1 MYIITK
7 KSADKTLPGV
17 YKLKRAKNIG
27 IYAVIFGLV
36 LAMVWFYNSGTKED
50 QKEVKTSTM
59 IKYLKEDEVK
69 NINVTETKLTAK
81 LKSGDKVYAYVN
93 SAVDLSYIYDSYI
106 MPQVDS
112 GKLKLESDEPKKES
126 IWLSLLPTLIMI
138 GIMVVFFILI
148 MNQSGGGG
156 KAMSFGKSRAKLQKD
171 GDLKKITFK
180 DVAGLEEEKEE
191 LEEIVDFL
199 KHPAKY
205 NNLGARIPK
214 GILLVGPPGTGK
226 TYISRAT
233 AGEAGVP
240 FFTISGSDF
249 VEMFVGVG
257 ASRVRDLFE
266 QAKKNAPCI
275 VFIDEIDAVGRK
287 RGAGLGGGHDEREQ
301 TLNQLLVEMDGF
313 AENAGIIILAA
324 TNRPDVLDPALLR
337 PGRFD
342 RQIVIGI
349 PDIKGR
355 EEIFRV
361 HSRNKPLA
369 EGVDP
374 KVLARRTPGFSPADI
389 ENMLN
394 EAALLAARR
403 NGMKIRMDEI
413 EEAITKVIAGPEKK
427 SRVISEEER
436 KLTAYHEAGHA
447 VVAHVLPK
455 TDPVHQIT
463 IIPRGRAGGFTMILP
478 KEDKYY
484 GTKETMR
491 EQIIHLLGGRVA
503 EMLTLDDVS
512 TGASNDIQRATDI
525 AKEMVTK
532 YGFSEKLG
540 PVNYSSSDE
549 VFLGKDFS
557 TRQNYSEETA
567 SEIDEEV
574 KAIIEE
580 AYEAAK
586 TILSEHMEQLTA
598 VAEGLLAVETLDN
611 QQFERLYDGDV
622 TPEELAEELRIEL
635 EKKKARNEKEA
646 AQSAR
651 KRKKEAELEKQR
663 LEEAARALEEQTKNS
678 KFKPSIMIYNEE
690 TKTAEPFNPTNLS
703 KPGDSVP
710 DGDMPEDDDFETPE
724 QPEVRGEFASD
735 DDFENA
741 AGDDDMPS
749 EEELAV
755 YDTDYLNADDDD
767 DSEVDADDD
776 DADDEDSLDVFAD
789 DDGSDSD
796 DENRKKDE

>member
-1 MYIITK
+1 MK
-7 KSADKTLPGV
+7 KVT
-17 YKLKRAKNIG
+17 KNIG
-27 IYAVIFGLV
+27 IYVIIFGLV
-36 LAMVWFYNSGTKED
+36 LAMVWFYNSDAPKEE
-50 QKEVKTSTM
+50 KEIKTSTM
-59 IKYLKEDEVK
+59 IHYLQDKKVES
-69 NINVTETKLTAK
+69 INVTETKMTAELNNGK
-81 LKSGDKVYAYVN
+81 TVYAYVN

-106 MPQVDS
+106 MPQVDDGS
-112 GKLKLESDEPKKES
+112 LKLNSDEPKKES
-126 IWLSLLPTLIMI
+126 IWISLLPTLIMI

-156 KAMSFGKSRAKLQKD
+156 KAMSFGKSRAKLQKSS
-171 GDLKKITFK
+171 DLRKITFK
-180 DVAGLEEEKEE
+180 DVAGLKEEKEE

-199 KHPAKY
+199 RHPAKY
-205 NNLGARIPK
+205 NSLGARIPK

-226 TYISRAT
+226 TYISKAT

-257 ASRVRDLFE
+257 ASRVRDLFD

-349 PDIKGR
+349 PDIVGR
-355 EEIFRV
+355 EEIFRI

-403 NGMKIRMDEI
+403 NGMKIRMEEI

-503 EMLTLDDVS
+503 EMLTLDDIS

-532 YGFSEKLG
+532 YGFSDKLG

-557 TRQNYSEETA
+557 TRQAYSEETA
-567 SEIDEEV
+567 NEIDEEV

-580 AYEAAK
+580 AYDTAR
-586 TILSEHMEQLTA
+586 TILSEHLDQLTA
-598 VAEGLLAVETLDN
+598 VAEGLLEVETLDN
-611 QQFERLYDGDV
+611 RQFEELYDGV
-622 TPEELAEELRIEL
+622 KTPEEIGQELKEELKKREISNRAEAAEAEKMHKKAL
-635 EKKKARNEKEA
+635 EEEKKR
-646 AQSAR
+646 Q
-651 KRKKEAELEKQR
+651 
-663 LEEAARALEEQTKNS
+663 LEEAAKALEEKHGDS
-678 KFKPSIMIYNEE
+678 KFKPTIMTYNDV
-690 TKTAEPFNPTNLS
+690 TKTATPYEPENR
-703 KPGDSVP
+703 
-710 DGDMPEDDDFETPE
+710 DDDDEP
-724 QPEVRGEFASD
+724 
-735 DDFENA
+735 A
-741 AGDDDMPS
+741 ADPQDRDDDMPS

-755 YDTDYLNADDDD
+755 YDTDYLNADD
-767 DSEVDADDD
+767 
-776 DADDEDSLDVFAD
+776 EDSSGEEHDAED
-789 DDGSDSD
+789 HSSD
-796 DENRKKDE
+796 EEK

>member
-1 MYIITK
+1 MK
-7 KSADKTLPGV
+7 K
-17 YKLKRAKNIG
+17 AKNIG
-27 IYAVIFGLV
+27 IYVVIFGLV
-36 LAMVWFYNSGTKED
+36 LAMVWFYNSDAPEE

-59 IKYLKEDEVK
+59 VKHLKENEVET
-69 NINVTETKLTAK
+69 INVTETKLTAE
-81 LKSGDKVYAYVN
+81 LKSGEKVYAFVN
-93 SAVDLSYIYDSYI
+93 SAVDLSYIYDAYI
-106 MPQVDS
+106 MPQVDA
-112 GKLKLESDEPKKES
+112 GTLKLESDEPKKES
-126 IWLSLLPTLIMI
+126 ILLSLLPTLIMI

-156 KAMSFGKSRAKLQKD
+156 KAMAFGKSRAKLQKD
-171 GDLKKITFK
+171 SDLKKITFK
-180 DVAGLEEEKEE
+180 DVAGLKEEKEE

-199 KHPAKY
+199 RHPAKY
-205 NNLGARIPK
+205 NSLGARIPK

-226 TYISRAT
+226 TYISKAT

-257 ASRVRDLFE
+257 ASRVRDLFD
-266 QAKKNAPCI
+266 QAKKNAPCR

-349 PDIKGR
+349 PDIVGR
-355 EEIFRV
+355 EEIFRI
-361 HSRNKPLA
+361 HSRNKPLD

-403 NGMKIRMDEI
+403 NGMKIRMEEI

-503 EMLTLDDVS
+503 EMLTLDDIS

-557 TRQNYSEETA
+557 TRKNYSEETA

-580 AYEAAK
+580 AYEAARV
-586 TILSEHMEQLTA
+586 ILEEHIEQLKA
-598 VAEGLLAVETLDN
+598 VAEGLLEVETLDN
-611 QQFERLYDGDV
+611 QQFVQLYNGEK
-622 TPEELAEELRIEL
+622 TPAQLGEELKEQL
-635 EKKKARNEKEA
+635 EKKKEKDKKEA
-646 AQSAR
+646 AEAAKIR
-651 KRKKEAELEKQR
+651 KREAALEKKR
-663 LEEAARALEEQTKNS
+663 LEEAAKAMAEQNKDS
-678 KFKPSIMIYNEE
+678 RFKPGIMTYNDI
-690 TKTAEPFNPTNLS
+690 TKTARPFDPDNLS
-703 KPGDSVP
+703 GRADDAP
-710 DGDMPEDDDFETPE
+710 DDEWDPDDLDL
-724 QPEVRGEFASD
+724 D
-735 DDFENA
+735 DEL
-741 AGDDDMPS
+741 DDDMPS

-755 YDTDYLNADDDD
+755 YDTDYLNADEDED
-767 DSEVDADDD
+767 VKDADQQEEESQ
-776 DADDEDSLDVFAD
+776 DE
-789 DDGSDSD
+789 
-796 DENRKKDE
+796 EKRNE

>member
-7 KSADKTLPGV
+7 KSADKTLPGG

-59 IKYLKEDEVK
+59 IKYLKEDEVE

-106 MPQVDS
+106 MPQVDE

-724 QPEVRGEFASD
+724 QPEVHGEFASD

-767 DSEVDADDD
+767 DPEV

>member
-1 MYIITK
+1 MI
-7 KSADKTLPGV
+7 
-17 YKLKRAKNIG
+17 
-27 IYAVIFGLV
+27 IFGLV
-36 LAMVWFYNSGTKED
+36 LAMVWFYNSDAPKEE
-50 QKEVKTSTM
+50 KEIKTSTM
-59 IKYLKEDEVK
+59 IHYLQDKKVES
-69 NINVTETKLTAK
+69 INVTETKMTAELNNGK
-81 LKSGDKVYAYVN
+81 TVYAYVN

-106 MPQVDS
+106 MPQVDEGS
-112 GKLKLESDEPKKES
+112 LKLNSDEPKKES
-126 IWLSLLPTLIMI
+126 IWISLLPTLIMI

-156 KAMSFGKSRAKLQKD
+156 KAMSFGKSRAKLQKSS
-171 GDLKKITFK
+171 DLRKITFK
-180 DVAGLEEEKEE
+180 DVAGLKEEKEE

-199 KHPAKY
+199 RHPAKY
-205 NNLGARIPK
+205 NSLGARIPK

-226 TYISRAT
+226 TYISKAT

-257 ASRVRDLFE
+257 ASRVRDLFD

-349 PDIKGR
+349 PDIVGR
-355 EEIFRV
+355 EEIFRI

-403 NGMKIRMDEI
+403 NGMKIRMEEI

-503 EMLTLDDVS
+503 EMLTLDDIS

-557 TRQNYSEETA
+557 TRQAYSEETA
-567 SEIDEEV
+567 NEIDEEV

-580 AYEAAK
+580 AYDTAR
-586 TILSEHMEQLTA
+586 TILSEHLDQLTA
-598 VAEGLLAVETLDN
+598 VAEGLLEVETLDN
-611 QQFERLYDGDV
+611 RQFEELYDGV
-622 TPEELAEELRIEL
+622 KTPEEIGQELKEELKKREISNRAEAAEAEKMHKKAL
-635 EKKKARNEKEA
+635 EEEKKR
-646 AQSAR
+646 Q
-651 KRKKEAELEKQR
+651 
-663 LEEAARALEEQTKNS
+663 LEEAAKALEEKHGDS
-678 KFKPSIMIYNEE
+678 KFKPTIMTYNDV
-690 TKTAEPFNPTNLS
+690 TKTATPYEPENR
-703 KPGDSVP
+703 
-710 DGDMPEDDDFETPE
+710 DDDDEP
-724 QPEVRGEFASD
+724 
-735 DDFENA
+735 A
-741 AGDDDMPS
+741 ADPQDRDDDMPS

-755 YDTDYLNADDDD
+755 YDTDYLNADD
-767 DSEVDADDD
+767 
-776 DADDEDSLDVFAD
+776 EDSSEEEHDAED
-789 DDGSDSD
+789 HSSD
-796 DENRKKDE
+796 EEK